1 MQPKSE
7 CDQVSISVTVE
18 GKVQYTGGFT
28 SDSNWSQIGNN
39 TNIPPQPKSLTTIT
53 TTMSM
58 RTSKT

>member
-28 SDSNWSQIGNN
+28 TDSN
-39 TNIPPQPKSLTTIT
+39 TDRK
-53 TTMSM
+53 
-58 RTSKT
+58 